1 MPKSVGFTWAIVVL
15 CVGLCLSYAVVHG
28 MSRVAMAIRV
38 QDFSSSNSNTSA
50 SNPFRAVVPLSGDRF
65 AVVTDYSIS
74 VYRVDG
80 NGKVT
85 RTDDVDLRFK
95 QIQPERRPTPR
106 STPTPYPTT
115 MPTLF
120 DAQPTPAATGAR

>member
-15 CVGLCLSYAVVHG
+15 CIGLCLSYAVWSGLNVLASTIG
-28 MSRVAMAIRV
+28 RKS
-38 QDFSSSNSNTSA
+38 FSSSSSFDSTPS
-50 SNPFRAVVPLSGDRF
+50 PTVVPLSGDRF
-65 AVVTDYSIS
+65 AVVKEENIS
-74 VYRVDG
+74 VYRVDAK
-80 NGKVT
+80 GKVV

-95 QIQPERRPTPR
+95 QIRPESRPTPR
-106 STPTPYPTT
+106 STPTPWPTT